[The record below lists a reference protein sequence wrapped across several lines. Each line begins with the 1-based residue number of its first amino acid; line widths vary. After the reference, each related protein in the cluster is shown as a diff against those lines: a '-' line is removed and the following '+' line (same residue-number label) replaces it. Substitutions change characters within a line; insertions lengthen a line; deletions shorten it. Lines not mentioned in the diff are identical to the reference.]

1 MGADGTAG
9 IGHLIRSKRVYVVAQ
24 NAESCAVFGMP
35 KSAIN
40 AGIVDK
46 ELTLNLIAN
55 EITMKVRQR

>member
-1 MGADGTAG
+1 MGADGTEGLGKLAKAKK
-9 IGHLIRSKRVYVVAQ
+9 IYVIAQ

-40 AGIVDK
+40 AGVVDK
-46 ELTLNLIAN
+46 VLTLTQLAN